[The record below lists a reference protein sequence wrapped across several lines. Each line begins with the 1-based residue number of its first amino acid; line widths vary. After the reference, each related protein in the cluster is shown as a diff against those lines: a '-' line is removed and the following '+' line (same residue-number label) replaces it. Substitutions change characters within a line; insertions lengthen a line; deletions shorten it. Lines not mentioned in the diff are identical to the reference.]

1 VSVDFGEGKGRANM
15 HAMLQLEHALLA
27 GGFRKGDR
35 VASLVHYNKTTRFFV
50 NGSLAQLMRWAS
62 LLLLLLASPHSLGS
76 PVDDDVWPE
85 TVARLVPMPQSVAV
99 QEGASLELKE
109 AGLVVCLSG
118 AGLGD
123 DEGRLAHAIRREIGQ
138 RSAGGL
144 VVVLEPNAGADECQ
158 QAATQRGMTPVLV
171 VQQERIKGFEEQ
183 AGWAPHSL
191 DPEAYMLVAN
201 DALVEISAF
210 GETGAFRGA
219 QTLMQICLHDDLA
232 NRPESRGGG
241 CRIPPVEIR
250 DWPDLKNR
258 GVMLDISRN
267 RVQTMHTLKLMVDS
281 LAALKF
287 NQLQMYTEHTF
298 AYRAH
303 STVWA
308 DTGAVTPEEAREL
321 SYYCHQRF
329 ITLVPN
335 QQSFGH
341 MQHWLKHDE
350 YRHLAESRMGSSA
363 LWRFEYCCHM
373 FSDPELLPYS
383 LAPDARS
390 RALLSGL
397 YDELLEAFPYSRAIN
412 IGMDETYDLGD
423 GVSRNEVQR
432 SGKHSVYANFLKNI
446 TSVLQQRGAHPMFWG
461 DIFFEH
467 PHLFL
472 KSLPKD
478 AIVMDWGYEADAPF
492 AQRGAAL
499 QQHKIKW

>member
-1 VSVDFGEGKGRANM
+1 MRM
-15 HAMLQLEHALLA
+15 QCRHAC
-27 GGFRKGDR
+27 
-35 VASLVHYNKTTRFFV
+35 LV
-50 NGSLAQLMRWAS
+50 
-62 LLLLLLASPHSLGS
+62 LLLLELRNSIGS
-76 PVDDDVWPE
+76 PVDNDVWPE
-85 TVARLVPMPQSVAV
+85 AVARLVPMPQSVAV
-99 QEGASLELKE
+99 QKGASLELKE

-118 AGLGD
+118 AALGD

-158 QAATQRGMTPVLV
+158 QAATQRGKTPVLV
-171 VQQERIKGFEEQ
+171 VQHEMIKGFEGQ
-183 AGWAPHSL
+183 AGWAPHSS

-232 NRPESRGGG
+232 NRTERRGGG
-241 CRIPPVEIR
+241 CRIPPVKIR

-267 RVQTMHTLKLMVDS
+267 RVHTMNTLKLMVDS
-281 LAALKF
+281 FAALKF

-303 STVWA
+303 ATVWA

-350 YRHLAESRMGSSA
+350 YRHLAESRTGSSA

-373 FSDPELLPYS
+373 FSDPEFMPYS

-390 RALLSGL
+390 LALLRGL

-432 SGKHSVYANFLKNI
+432 SGKHTVYANFLKNI
-446 TSVLQQRGAHPMFWG
+446 TNVLQQRGAHPMFWG